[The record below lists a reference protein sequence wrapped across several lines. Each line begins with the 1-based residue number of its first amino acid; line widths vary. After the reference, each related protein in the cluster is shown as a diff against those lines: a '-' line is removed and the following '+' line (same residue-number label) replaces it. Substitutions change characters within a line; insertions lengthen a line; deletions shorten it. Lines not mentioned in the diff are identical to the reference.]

1 MYFCPPLKVDMP
13 GRRDYDIAFVG
24 LKPGTSEFDFELGNL
39 FFEQEKP
46 TYFTDIQATVK
57 LKLEKNSGF
66 MQLKFEVGGSVDVL
80 CNRCGNP
87 LKIDLWDDFE
97 MLVKLVDNPEEM
109 NDNNDDPDVFFI
121 SRTESHLN
129 VKDWLFEFTILSIPA
144 YPECGED
151 EEGNS
156 KCNQEVLQML
166 EKLKDNEEKDT
177 NTIWKGLDK
186 FKDN

>member
-1 MYFCPPLKVDMP
+1 MS

-24 LKPGTSEFDFELGNL
+24 LKPGTTEFDFELGTT
-39 FFEQEKP
+39 FFEQDKT
-46 TYFTDIQATVK
+46 TYFNDIQSKVN

-66 MQLKFEVGGSVDVL
+66 MQLKFEVGGTADIL

-97 MLVKLVDNPEEM
+97 MLVKLVDNPDEM
-109 NDNNDDPDVFFI
+109 NENNEDPDVFFI

-129 VKDWLFEFTILSIPA
+129 IKDWLFEFTILSIPQ
-144 YPECGED
+144 YPVCGED
-151 EEGNS
+151 EKGNS
-156 KCNQEVLQML
+156 KCNQEVIQML
-166 EKLKDNEEKDT
+166 EKLTENEEKDT

>member
-1 MYFCPPLKVDMP
+1 MP

-24 LKPGTSEFDFELGNL
+24 LKPGTTEFDFELGNE
-39 FFEQEKP
+39 FFEPEKP
-46 TYFTDIQATVK
+46 TDFTDIQANVK
-57 LKLEKNSGF
+57 LKLEKLSGF
-66 MQLKFEVGGSVDVL
+66 MQLKFEVGGTADVL

-87 LKIDLWDDFE
+87 LKVDLWDDFE
-97 MLVKLVDNPEEM
+97 MIVKSVDNPDEM
-109 NDNNDDPDVFFI
+109 NENNDDPDVFFI

-129 VKDWLFEFTILSIPA
+129 IKDWLFEFVLLSIPP

-151 EEGNS
+151 EKGKT
-156 KCNQEVLQML
+156 KCNEEVLKML
-166 EKLKDNEEKDT
+166 EKLKDNEDKDT

>member
-1 MYFCPPLKVDMP
+1 MS
-13 GRRDYDIAFVG
+13 GRRDYDIAFLG
-24 LKPGTSEFDFELGNL
+24 LNPGTTEFDFELGTT
-39 FFEQEKP
+39 FFEQDKT
-46 TYFTDIQATVK
+46 TYFNDIQAKVN

-66 MQLKFEVGGSVDVL
+66 MQLKFEVGGMADIL

-97 MLVKLVDNPEEM
+97 MLVKLVDNPDEM
-109 NDNNDDPDVFFI
+109 NENNEDPDVFFI

-129 VKDWLFEFTILSIPA
+129 VKDWLFEFTILSIPQ
-144 YPECGED
+144 YPVCGED

-156 KCNQEVLQML
+156 KCNQEVIQML
-166 EKLKDNEEKDT
+166 EKLTENEEKDT
-177 NTIWKGLDK
+177 TTIWKGLDK